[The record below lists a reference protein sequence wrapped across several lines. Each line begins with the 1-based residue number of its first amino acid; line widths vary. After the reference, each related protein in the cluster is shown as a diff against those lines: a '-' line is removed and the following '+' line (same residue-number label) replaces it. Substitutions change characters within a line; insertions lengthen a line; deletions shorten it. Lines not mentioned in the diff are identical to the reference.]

1 MATTDVIL
9 KEKID
14 GLGVE
19 ADVVSVRRG
28 YARNFLV
35 PQGKAYE
42 ATTANLRH
50 VEALNKARALREAE
64 ELQTAEKQA
73 TKLRKA
79 RITLELAIGEHGK
92 AFGSI
97 TTSDIAAAVLEKTKI
112 ELDRHTFKLDK
123 PIKSTGS
130 YDIPVKIHP
139 EIDVTLS
146 VKVKTPEVK
155 SSSEDETGEEISE

>member
-14 GLGVE
+14 NLGAE

-42 ATTANLRH
+42 ATAANLRH
-50 VEALNKARALREAE
+50 VEGLEKSRALREAE
-64 ELQTAEKQA
+64 ELQLAEKQA

-97 TTSDIAAAVLEKTKI
+97 TTSDIAAAILQKTKI
-112 ELDRHTFKLDK
+112 DLDRHALKLDK
-123 PIKSTGS
+123 PIKATGS
-130 YDIPVKIHP
+130 YDIAVKIHTD
-139 EIDVTLS
+139 IDLS
-146 VKVKTPEVK
+146 ISVRVKTPEPVAA
-155 SSSEDETGEEISE
+155 EERTEKDA

>member
-35 PQGKAYE
+35 PRGKAYE

-79 RITLELAIGEHGK
+79 RIALELAIGEHGK

-97 TTSDIAAAVLEKTKI
+97 TTSDIAEAVLEKTKI
-112 ELDRHTFKLDK
+112 ELDRHAFQLDK
-123 PIKSTGS
+123 PIKATGS
-130 YDIPVKIHP
+130 YDIPVKLHP
-139 EIDVTLS
+139 DIDVS
-146 VKVKTPEVK
+146 VTVRVKPPEVK
-155 SSSEDETGEEISE
+155 SDAESEGGAEKGQ

>member
-14 GLGVE
+14 NLGSE

-50 VEALNKARALREAE
+50 VEGLEKSRSLREAE
-64 ELQTAEKQA
+64 ELQNAEKQA

-97 TTSDIAAAVLEKTKI
+97 TTSDIAAAILEKTKI
-112 ELDRHTFKLDK
+112 DLDRHALQLDK
-123 PIKSTGS
+123 PIKATGS
-130 YDIPVKIHP
+130 FDIPVKIHSDIEVSVTVRVKAP
-139 EIDVTLS
+139 E
-146 VKVKTPEVK
+146 PEVK
-155 SSSEDETGEEISE
+155 EQS

>member
-1 MATTDVIL
+1 MATTNVIL

-14 GLGVE
+14 GLGAE

-42 ATTANLRH
+42 ATDSNLRH
-50 VEALNKARALREAE
+50 VEALQKARSLREAE
-64 ELQTAEKQA
+64 ELQNAEKQA

-97 TTSDIAAAVLEKTKI
+97 TTSDIADAILQKTKI
-112 ELDRHTFKLDK
+112 ELDRHVIKLDK
-123 PIKSTGS
+123 PIKATGS
-130 YDIPVKIHP
+130 YDVPVKIHP
-139 EIDVTLS
+139 EIELSLS
-146 VKVKTPEVK
+146 VKVVTPAPK
-155 SSSEDETGEEISE
+155 SEDTEKSE

>member
-14 GLGVE
+14 GLGAE

-35 PQGKAYE
+35 PQGRAYE
-42 ATTANLRH
+42 ATKTNLRH
-50 VEALNKARALREAE
+50 VEALKKARSLREAE

-79 RITLELAIGEHGK
+79 RITLELAIGERGK

-97 TTSDIAAAVLEKTKI
+97 TTSDIAAAVLAKTKI
-112 ELDRHTFKLDK
+112 ELDRHIIKLDK

-130 YDIPVKIHP
+130 FDIPVKIHP
-139 EIDVTLS
+139 EIDVSLS
-146 VKVKTPEVK
+146 VRVKTPELK
-155 SSSEDETGEEISE
+155 SDTEDEAREKDPE

>member
-1 MATTDVIL
+1 MATTNVIL

-14 GLGVE
+14 GLGAE

-35 PQGKAYE
+35 PQDKAYE
-42 ATTANLRH
+42 ATASNLRH
-50 VEALNKARALREAE
+50 VEALTKARALREAE

-79 RITLELAIGEHGK
+79 RITLELAIGERGK

-97 TTSDIAAAVLEKTKI
+97 TTSDIADSILEKTKI
-112 ELDRHTFKLDK
+112 QLDRHNIKLDK

-130 YDIPVKIHP
+130 YDVPIKVHSDI
-139 EIDVTLS
+139 EVTIS
-146 VKVKTPEVK
+146 VKVVTPAPK
-155 SSSEDETGEEISE
+155 SENTEKSD

>member
-14 GLGVE
+14 NLGSE

-42 ATTANLRH
+42 ATTTNLRH
-50 VEALNKARALREAE
+50 VEGLEKTRALREAE
-64 ELQTAEKQA
+64 ELQIAEKQA

-97 TTSDIAAAVLEKTKI
+97 TTSDIAAAILAKTKI
-112 ELDRHTFKLDK
+112 DLDRHALKLDK
-123 PIKSTGS
+123 PIKATGS
-130 YDIPVKIHP
+130 YDIPVKIHSD
-139 EIDVTLS
+139 IDVS
-146 VKVKTPEVK
+146 VSIRVKTPEPAATEK
-155 SSSEDETGEEISE
+155 RTEK

>member
-14 GLGVE
+14 NLGSE

-50 VEALNKARALREAE
+50 VEGLEKTRALREAE
-64 ELQTAEKQA
+64 ELQNAEKQA

-97 TTSDIAAAVLEKTKI
+97 TTSDIAAAILEKTKI
-112 ELDRHTFKLDK
+112 DLDRHTLQLDK
-123 PIKSTGS
+123 PIKATGS
-130 YDIPVKIHP
+130 YDIPVKIHSDI
-139 EIDVTLS
+139 EVSVT
-146 VKVKTPEVK
+146 VRVKTPEPEVK
-155 SSSEDETGEEISE
+155 EEN

>member
-14 GLGVE
+14 NLGSE

-50 VEALNKARALREAE
+50 VEGLQKNRALREAE
-64 ELQTAEKQA
+64 ELQLAEKQA

-79 RITLELAIGEHGK
+79 RITLELAIGESGK

-97 TTSDIAAAVLEKTKI
+97 TTSDIAAAILEKTKI
-112 ELDRHTFKLDK
+112 DLDRHILQLDK
-123 PIKSTGS
+123 PIKSTGTF
-130 YDIPVKIHP
+130 DIPVKIHSDI
-139 EIDVTLS
+139 EVS
-146 VKVKTPEVK
+146 VSIRVKTPEPVVR
-155 SSSEDETGEEISE
+155 EERTEKEG